1 MYIRSLS
8 SGSAFKTITATAA
21 LVSGIAN
28 ENTEVYCGGIY
39 TYYDDYQ
46 PGCIMG
52 FVGDV
57 TVRTALR
64 YSCNI
69 YFYDMARQMGIDYL
83 AKVAGWFGVGQDLN
97 LEIGGATGNMSTPE
111 YIESL
116 GGTWTPGST
125 IQQV

>member
-1 MYIRSLS
+1 MSMHFCNSFLSLS
-8 SGSAFKTITATAA
+8 LIASSA

-39 TYYDDYQ
+39 TYYSDYQ

-57 TVRTALR
+57 SVRTALR

-97 LEIGGATGNMSTPE
+97 LEIGGATGNMSSPNTLNRSAEHGRPARL
-111 YIESL
+111 YR
-116 GGTWTPGST
+116 
-125 IQQV
+125 QV

>member
-1 MYIRSLS
+1 
-8 SGSAFKTITATAA
+8 
-21 LVSGIAN
+21 
-28 ENTEVYCGGIY
+28 
-39 TYYDDYQ
+39 
-46 PGCIMG
+46 MG

-111 YIESL
+111 YIESHGRPARL
-116 GGTWTPGST
+116 YR
-125 IQQV
+125 QV

>member
-1 MYIRSLS
+1 
-8 SGSAFKTITATAA
+8 
-21 LVSGIAN
+21 
-28 ENTEVYCGGIY
+28 
-39 TYYDDYQ
+39 
-46 PGCIMG
+46 MG

-125 IQQV
+125 IQAGIGPVSYTHLDVYKRQL